1 VPEHSKPGPAQIWR
15 SVDPAS
21 QRDLHLLRRE
31 LERNRDAGTPWGGRE
46 ALDVIAILDTP
57 TWACLCGLLLH

>member
-1 VPEHSKPGPAQIWR
+1 M
-15 SVDPAS
+15 S
-21 QRDLHLLRRE
+21 QRDLRLLRRE
-31 LERNRDAGTPWGGRE
+31 LERNRDAATPWGGRE